1 MKLKVRRTF
10 EAQTKT
16 KPLIDSAGRPEAV
29 PYIQPLGRLCAC
41 RGRCPPSPR
50 LIQMAFPFIAG
61 RSAARVQ
68 PSQSPSVT
76 APPEGDMPMP
86 ALERPCLSP
95 RERWQRRE
103 PLTERD
109 VGGDAHIAPQH
120 KNNAV
125 IICGTSGGRP
135 LHSSSRKVCACRG
148 RCPAS
153 PALFKWH
160 FLLLRDVQPPVSSPL
175 SHLR

>member
-1 MKLKVRRTF
+1 
-10 EAQTKT
+10 
-16 KPLIDSAGRPEAV
+16 
-29 PYIQPLGRLCAC
+29 
-41 RGRCPPSPR
+41 
-50 LIQMAFPFIAG
+50 
-61 RSAARVQ
+61 
-68 PSQSPSVT
+68 
-76 APPEGDMPMP
+76 MPTP
-86 ALERPCLSP
+86 ALERPCLSL

-148 RCPAS
+148 RCPPSPRLIQMAFPFIAGRSAARVQPSQS
-153 PALFKWH
+153 PA
-160 FLLLRDVQPPVSSPL
+160 VTAPPKGEPRHAHTRIGAALPL
-175 SHLR
+175 PSGEVAAARAADGEGRRGRCPHRPAA